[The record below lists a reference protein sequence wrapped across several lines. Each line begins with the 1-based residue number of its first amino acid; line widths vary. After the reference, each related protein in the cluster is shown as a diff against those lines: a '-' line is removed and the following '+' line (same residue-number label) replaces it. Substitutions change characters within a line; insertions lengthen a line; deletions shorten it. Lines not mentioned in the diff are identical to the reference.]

1 VIKLIGECNKCGL
14 CCYSP
19 EGFKCLNLE
28 VVKVPGQPEATRC
41 RVYDKRYDG
50 MPIVMQQ
57 RGTAAITGG
66 VCRKDSFDE
75 TMAIFETGIG
85 KGCSLQVAIAPF
97 ADEES
102 EEKPTTN

>member
-1 VIKLIGECNKCGL
+1 MVHTRIIKAVIKLTGTCNQCGL

-57 RGTAAITGG
+57 PGTGDIAGG
-66 VCRKDSFDE
+66 VCALDSFAE
-75 TMAIFETGIG
+75 TMTILETGIG
-85 KGCSLQVAIAPF
+85 KGCSLEI
-97 ADEES
+97 ER
-102 EEKPTTN
+102 

>member
-1 VIKLIGECNKCGL
+1 VIKLTGTCNQCGL

-50 MPIVMQQ
+50 MPIVMQDPTTGELYG
-57 RGTAAITGG
+57 GTCAL
-66 VCRKDSFDE
+66 DSFTE
-75 TMAIFETGIG
+75 TMAVIESGFG
-85 KGCSLQVAIAPF
+85 KGCTLKL
-97 ADEES
+97 D
-102 EEKPTTN
+102 KPTTN

>member
-1 VIKLIGECNKCGL
+1 MALKLTGTCNKCGL

-28 VVKVPGQPEATRC
+28 VVKVPGQPDGTRC
-41 RVYDKRYDG
+41 RVYAKRYDG

-57 RGTAAITGG
+57 RGTGDITGG

-75 TMAIFETGIG
+75 TMVILETGIG
-85 KGCSLQVAIAPF
+85 KGCSLKL
-97 ADEES
+97 D
-102 EEKPTTN
+102 KPTTN